1 MIDRRYF
8 AALAIAVFT
17 LSVLVRPVQAQ
28 QQRVSVPASVLEQ
41 YVGEYVYPEGT
52 TLKVTLSGDTLFRED
67 PGRRVPMIPLSETM
81 FRLGGSL
88 TVEFVTHKS
97 YGTTLILGNGTN
109 MEFRLPRKGSRP
121 VPAPTPK
128 AVHVPRSVL
137 ERYVGEYEYIRGQM
151 NRTDLRVFIHL
162 REGVLTQKLDTNDE
176 RVLIPLSE
184 TRFNVS
190 GTALVT
196 EFVIDDAGVTQ
207 VMGSGGRVMLAR
219 LKPKTEKEIK

>member
-1 MIDRRYF
+1 MIDHRFF
-8 AALAIAVFT
+8 AALAMAVCT
-17 LSVLVRPVQAQ
+17 ITGVVRPVQGQ
-28 QQRVSVPASVLEQ
+28 QQPVRVPTSVLQQ

-67 PGRRVPMIPLSETM
+67 PGRRVAMVPLSENV

-88 TVEFVTHKS
+88 TAEFVTDKR
-97 YGTTLILGNGTN
+97 YGVTMILGNGAN

-162 REGVLTQKLDTNDE
+162 REDVLTQKLDTNDE

-207 VMGSGGRVMLAR
+207 VMGSAGREMLAR
-219 LKPKTEKEIK
+219 LKSKQ

>member
-1 MIDRRYF
+1 MIDRRHY
-8 AALAIAVFT
+8 AALAMAIFAVG
-17 LSVLVRPVQAQ
+17 VLGRPLHAQ
-28 QQRVSVPASVLEQ
+28 QQRVRVPTPVLQQ

-67 PGRRVPMIPLSETM
+67 PGRRIPMVPLSEAV

-88 TVEFVTHKS
+88 TAEFVFHKS
-97 YGTTLILGNGTN
+97 YGTTMILGNGAN

-121 VPAPTPK
+121 VPPPAPK
-128 AVHVPRSVL
+128 EVDVPTSVL
-137 ERYVGEYEYIRGQM
+137 QQYVGEYEYIRGQM
-151 NRTDLRVFIHL
+151 ERTDLRVFIRL
-162 REGVLTQKLDTNDE
+162 RGHALTQQLDNNEE
-176 RVLIPLSE
+176 RHLIPLSE

-207 VMGSGGRVMLAR
+207 VMGSGGREMLAR
-219 LKPKTEKEIK
+219 LKRKQ